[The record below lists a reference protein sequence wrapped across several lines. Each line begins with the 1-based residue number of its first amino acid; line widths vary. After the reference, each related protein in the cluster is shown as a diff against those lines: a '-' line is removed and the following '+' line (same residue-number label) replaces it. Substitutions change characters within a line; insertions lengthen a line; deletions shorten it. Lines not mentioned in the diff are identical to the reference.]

1 MDLKHYDV
9 VIAGA
14 GLSGLSVAHFLN
26 KLHPE
31 LDVAIFEKASR
42 PGGAIQSMYQQG
54 FLAEWGAHGFLD
66 NVPESRELL
75 EDLGLDQE
83 AQKAPLKQ
91 FLRYVSRKGRLV
103 ALPQS
108 PGQVIRGRFMP
119 FEGKLRILADLWKK
133 PRTEEQTMAQWA
145 AYRFGPAILPLVD
158 AAVTGTYSGDMEKLS
173 IDAVMPGLR
182 RLELDLGSVIRGA
195 LKMIKQGRSANKGS
209 GIPSMVS
216 FKQGMERLVTSLA
229 ENSPVV
235 PDRAV
240 KAISKVDAGWKVET
254 EGEDV
259 VARQVVL
266 ALQINQSLDLLAPL
280 DTVPVARIPEA
291 KLANVVMGFGPEAKV
306 PFGFGY
312 LAPRTENRFALGALF
327 SSHMFPERAAEGMVL
342 LEALVGG
349 RLYPDRLELTDRE
362 LIEKTYN
369 DLHQL
374 IDLPEP
380 PCFARVLRP
389 EIGIPQ
395 LELGHLKIQ
404 EWREQVEK
412 KLPDLYL
419 CGFGWEGIG
428 MNDMIKKAKAVAEAM
443 TERRARLSEQA
454 EAKGVYF

>member
-1 MDLKHYDV
+1 MEQKHYDV
-9 VIAGA
+9 VIVGA
-14 GLSGLSVAHFLN
+14 GLSGLSVAHFL
-26 KLHPE
+26 KKIRPE
-31 LDVAIFEKASR
+31 LDVVIFEKASR
-42 PGGAIQSMYQQG
+42 PGGAIQSMHQQG

-75 EDLGLDQE
+75 EDLALSQE

-91 FLRYVSRKGRLV
+91 FLRYVSLNGRLV
-103 ALPQS
+103 PLPQS
-108 PGQVIRGRFMP
+108 PGQVITGKFMS
-119 FEGKLRILADLWKK
+119 FWGKLRVLAELWKR
-133 PRTEEQTMAQWA
+133 PMSEEQTVAQWA

-158 AAVTGTYSGDMEKLS
+158 AAATGTYSGDMEKLS

-182 RLELDLGSVIRGA
+182 RLEQDLGSIIRGV
-195 LKMIKQGRSANKGS
+195 LKMTRQSGSSGKSS

-216 FKQGMERLVTSLA
+216 FRQGMERLIASLA

-235 PDRAV
+235 LNRAV
-240 KAISKVDAGWKVET
+240 KAISRVDSGWKVET
-254 EGEDV
+254 ENEV
-259 VARQVVL
+259 VIAGQVVL
-266 ALQINQSLDLLAPL
+266 ALQINQSLALLSPL
-280 DTVPVARIPEA
+280 EALPVESVPEA
-291 KLANVVMGFGPEAKV
+291 ELINVVMGFGPAAKV

-327 SSHMFPERAAEGMVL
+327 SSHMFPERAGEGMVL

-362 LIEKTYN
+362 LIEKTYD
-369 DLHQL
+369 DLRQL

-380 PCFARVLRP
+380 PCFTRVLRP

-395 LELGHLKIQ
+395 LELGHLQVQ
-404 EWREQVEK
+404 EWRERVEK
-412 KLPDLYL
+412 KYPDLFL

-443 TERRARLSEQA
+443 THGPDRLSEPA